1 MTNIFIARHGET
13 TWNAI
18 GRYQGRQESELS
30 LLGVAQARA
39 LSNAMASY
47 TLTRIISSPLKRCVD
62 TARPVAAEF
71 KLDVQTDPLLLEIA
85 HGRWEGRLRDDLA
98 REDPERYHRWRNQPE
113 IVDFEEG
120 ESVADVLARW
130 RKFAAEFR
138 PDGDTLLV
146 THDAVI
152 RCALVDRLDRP
163 LSTFWQGRVLNGA
176 YAWFTVEKQQWTLR
190 SECVSEHLV
199 GIIAD
204 PTKQAL

>member
-39 LSNAMASY
+39 LSKAMAGF

-62 TARPVAAEF
+62 TARAVAGEA
-71 KLDVQTDPLLLEIA
+71 KLDVATDPLLLEIA

-113 IVDFEEG
+113 AVNFEDG
-120 ESVADVLARW
+120 ESVAGVLDRW
-130 RKFAAEFR
+130 RKFAADFR
-138 PDGDTLLV
+138 PGGDTLLV

-152 RCALVDRLDRP
+152 RCALLDRLNRP

-176 YAWFTVEKQQWTLR
+176 YAWFTIENGRWNLR

-204 PTKQAL
+204 PTRQAL